1 MADEMVEQAQRFIN
15 SYNIDGIPKVE
26 VNGRTSW
33 TVMYALTRALQYEL
47 GLTTLADSFGP
58 ATLAALQSRFP
69 VIDAGTRH
77 GNIYR
82 IVQSGL
88 YCKGYD
94 GDEINGDYTDR
105 VAQSVAKLKRNMG
118 VDGVYPGDG
127 LTPKVFK
134 ALLTMDAYVVVEGG
148 TDAIR
153 TVQQWLNGRYVGRRD
168 FFVIPCDGNFSRD
181 VQKALVR
188 AIQYELGMSD
198 DVATGALGPAT
209 RQGLRQHT
217 VSEGSTGTWVSLFSA
232 AMLFNRRPGVSF
244 TGSFDAGL
252 AARVRDFQSF
262 VRLAV
267 NGQGDFPTWASL
279 LVSTGDSTRAG
290 TACDTVTEVTAARA
304 AALYAAG
311 YRYIGR
317 YLSNVPGSTLNKQ
330 LQPGELKVIAAHGL
344 NVFPIYQTYGGE
356 AAYFRRAQGIADAH
370 AAIQRARH
378 YGFRPGTRIYFA
390 VDFDALDHEVTES
403 VLPHFRGIKATV
415 DEYGP
420 EYHIGIYA
428 PRNVCSR
435 VGAEGLTTAS
445 FLCDMSTGFSG
456 NLGYPHPVDWSFDQI
471 ATISVGTGEG
481 AITIDNDIASGRD
494 EGQSSFLEEDDDSHL
509 DGRFDK
515 TFQGVLLAD
524 VQNYLVNS
532 MGVPEQGGDGGLSLS
547 TRTTTQ
553 SFQAVMDLDWL
564 TTSLSRTYGMRKAL
578 IQCPLLWEIRAYN
591 IGDKAA
597 DDAVEAGLKDDSS
610 TGLGQIFAATGIR
623 ARNYCVR
630 AGIITDRIMDAAN
643 SDDLETMWRSL
654 HDDDVYNVSTIPA
667 VLVEGAADI
676 GVARPSVASSDD
688 DSRRIMGRYNGTGDG
703 AQRYGNAMIG
713 LFAVFEK
720 YNHLFRD

>member
-1 MADEMVEQAQRFIN
+1 MADAMVEQAQRFIN
-15 SYNIDGIPKVE
+15 SYDVDGIPKVE
-26 VNGRTSW
+26 VNGKTSW
-33 TVMYALTRALQYEL
+33 TVMYALTRALQHEL
-47 GLTTLADSFGP
+47 GMTTLADSFGP

-69 VIDAGTRH
+69 VIDGNTRN

-94 GDEINGDYTDR
+94 GDQINGDYTER
-105 VAQSVAKLKRNMG
+105 VSASVTSLKRNMG
-118 VDGVYPGDG
+118 VDAAYPGDS

-134 ALLTMDAYVVVEGG
+134 ALLTMDAYVLVDGG

-153 TVQQWLNGRYVGRRD
+153 SVEQWLNSRYIGRRD

-181 VQKALVR
+181 VQKALIY
-188 AIQYELGMSD
+188 AIQYEIGMSD

-209 RQGLRQHT
+209 KQGLRDHT
-217 VSEGSTGTWVSLFSA
+217 VAQGSTGVWVGLFSA
-232 AMLFNRRPGVSF
+232 AMLFNRRPGAAF
-244 TGSFDAGL
+244 TTTFDAGL
-252 AARVRDFQSF
+252 AAGVRDFQSF
-262 VRLAV
+262 VRLPV

-279 LVSTGDSTRAG
+279 LVSTGDNTRAG
-290 TACDTVTEVTAARA
+290 TACDTVTELTAPRA
-304 AALYAAG
+304 AALYSAG

-330 LQPGELKVIAAHGL
+330 LQPGELKVIAAQGL

-356 AAYFRRAQGIADAH
+356 AAYFRREQGVADAH
-370 AAIQRARH
+370 AAIERARH
-378 YGFRPGTRIYFA
+378 YGFKAGTRIYFA
-390 VDFDALDHEVTES
+390 VDFDALDHEVTDS

-420 EYHIGIYA
+420 EYRIGIYA

-435 VGAEGLTTAS
+435 VGAEGLTSAS
-445 FLCDMSTGFSG
+445 FLSDMSTGFSG
-456 NLGYPHPVDWSFDQI
+456 NLGFPHPVDWSFDQI
-471 ATISVGTGEG
+471 ATISAGSGAG
-481 AITIDNDIASGRD
+481 AISIDNDIASGRD
-494 EGQSSFLEEDDDSHL
+494 LGQSSFLEENDDSHL
-509 DGRFDK
+509 DGRFD
-515 TFQGVLLAD
+515 TFFRDVLLAD
-524 VQNYLVNS
+524 VQNYMVNS
-532 MGVPEQGGDGGLSLS
+532 MGVPEQGGEGGMAYS

-564 TTSLSRTYGMRKAL
+564 TTSVSRTYGMRKAL

-591 IGDKAA
+591 IADKAA

-610 TGLGQIFAATGIR
+610 TGLGQIRAHTGID
-623 ARNYCVR
+623 ARNYCVD
-630 AGIITDRIMDAAN
+630 AGIITGRIMSTDS
-643 SDDLETMWRSL
+643 SDDLSTMWHSL

-667 VLVEGAADI
+667 VLVQGAALLGI
-676 GVARPSVASSDD
+676 ARPTVDSSTD

-703 AQRYGNAMIG
+703 AERYGNAMIG

-720 YNHLFRD
+720 YNSLMRD